1 MAPRDR
7 IALSVVIP
15 CFNEADVLPLLRK
28 RLVAA
33 LEPTGAQWEVV
44 FVDDGSFDGTFEHLA
59 AMHREDGRFKV
70 LSFSRNFGHQTAISA
85 GLAHATGEAVA
96 VMDADLQ
103 DPPEILPAALAKLKE
118 GYDVVYA
125 VRRQRK
131 EGLLK
136 RGAYALFY
144 RLLKAVAEIDIPLD
158 SGDFCLMNRR
168 VVDVLKQMPERNVFV
183 RGLRAWSGFRQF
195 GLDYERQARAAGET
209 KYPFRKLLRLALDA
223 VFAFSTVPL
232 RLGTYLGFGATVASI
247 LAGIFVVAWRIGGFR
262 FMGHTARE
270 LPGWTAAV
278 VVGLFLGGI
287 QLLILGLIGEY
298 IGRIYS
304 EVKQRPRWVV
314 RCALGLSAV
323 PAEFSGDDRHV
334 V

>member
-209 KYPFRKLLRLALDA
+209 KE
-223 VFAFSTVPL
+223 
-232 RLGTYLGFGATVASI
+232 
-247 LAGIFVVAWRIGGFR
+247 
-262 FMGHTARE
+262 TAKR
-270 LPGWTAAV
+270 
-278 VVGLFLGGI
+278 
-287 QLLILGLIGEY
+287 
-298 IGRIYS
+298 
-304 EVKQRPRWVV
+304 
-314 RCALGLSAV
+314 
-323 PAEFSGDDRHV
+323 GD
-334 V
+334 